1 MPCRSDMCF
10 KDFCLWFS
18 VKSPWWLW
26 RFYCNKSHSVLHFS
40 SQTMRN
46 SNIRVLKENYMGKTM
61 PDCSLW
67 CNYSITSTQKC
78 PFFSSDCI
86 LKFGPLHLLLSI
98 TSKRIKLQ
106 MWDCAQK
113 KALEKSFNLVT
124 NKSYLKWTKGAKI
137 TYRKTCVFFN
147 SRSSGNL
154 ILFSFWWL
162 LWYLFVT
169 ASFES
174 CCRKI

>member
-1 MPCRSDMCF
+1 M
-10 KDFCLWFS
+10 L
-18 VKSPWWLW
+18 
-26 RFYCNKSHSVLHFS
+26 NFS
-40 SQTMRN
+40 SQTMKN
-46 SNIRVLKENYMGKTM
+46 SNIRVINENDMGKTM

-67 CNYSITSTQKC
+67 CNYSITFTPKY
-78 PFFSSDCI
+78 PFFSLDCI

-147 SRSSGNL
+147 SGSKSDLSLVKAWFRPGLSL
-154 ILFSFWWL
+154 
-162 LWYLFVT
+162 V
-169 ASFES
+169 
-174 CCRKI
+174 